1 MGMEIIISVMLLLV
15 GIAVL
20 VVIHVCIVSRAFG
33 GSRNDPNGEDG
44 VTISV
49 VNTTIIRTSTSIS
62 RDDIK
67 KLPSFHYMVE
77 DAEDEDVHG
86 GGGGG
91 GNQNISSTEERDCAV
106 CLENFRVGE
115 ECRLL
120 PKCKHCFHAACIDS
134 WLLKAAV
141 CPICRTEAISQTLG
155 GSDGRNQI
163 QVLELV

>member
-1 MGMEIIISVMLLLV
+1 MGIEIIISVILLLV

-20 VVIHVCIVSRAFG
+20 VIIHVCIVSRAFG
-33 GSRNDPNGEDG
+33 RNNQSNGG
-44 VTISV
+44 VNNNV
-49 VNTTIIRTSTSIS
+49 VQRTTIIRSTSVS

-67 KLPSFHYMVE
+67 KLPSFLYTVE
-77 DAEDEDVHG
+77 DVDVEDVGSSG
-86 GGGGG
+86 GGGS
-91 GNQNISSTEERDCAV
+91 QYVSSLEMECAV

-120 PKCKHCFHAACIDS
+120 PKCKHCFHAECIDS

-155 GSDGRNQI
+155 VHDRNQFE
-163 QVLELV
+163 VAVVEFV